1 MDGVCPVESGEGQW
15 GVGVLNV
22 GCEGGRNS
30 AFKSESVTV
39 EWASGEQSQMVLVPG
54 SSTLNLKGN
63 DPGPIRNDM
72 MKAG

>member
-1 MDGVCPVESGEGQW
+1 MSHCRMGLWEGAEPDGS
-15 GVGVLNV
+15 
-22 GCEGGRNS
+22 
-30 AFKSESVTV
+30 
-39 EWASGEQSQMVLVPG
+39 VPG